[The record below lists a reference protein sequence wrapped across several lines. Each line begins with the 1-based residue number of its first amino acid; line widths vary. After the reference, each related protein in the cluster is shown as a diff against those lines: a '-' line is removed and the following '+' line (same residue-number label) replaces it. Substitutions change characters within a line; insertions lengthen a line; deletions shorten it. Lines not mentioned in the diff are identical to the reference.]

1 MTLMNMTIQ
10 EFAAR
15 TASGEAVP
23 GGGCVAALAATL
35 AAALTE
41 MVTAFTIGRP
51 RFAAVEGGL
60 KEVAQK
66 AAVLQERLAAAVD
79 RDAAAYEAVLA
90 AYRLPKASQ
99 DEKEARRQAIE
110 AAMAGAAR
118 VPLEVAQDARKV
130 LDLAAVAVRDGN
142 PNTVT
147 DALVAALMARSAVL
161 GAVYNVRINLASMA
175 DPVFVAQTNE
185 IVDRLASQAE
195 ALEGRIRE
203 SASL

>member
-1 MTLMNMTIQ
+1 MTLMNLTMH

-15 TASGEAVP
+15 TASDQAVP
-23 GGGCVAALAATL
+23 GGGCVAALAGSL

-51 RFAAVEGGL
+51 RYAAVEAGL
-60 KEVAQK
+60 KEVAQE
-66 AAVLQERLAAAVD
+66 AAAIRERLAAAVD

-90 AYRLPKASQ
+90 AYRLPKGSEN
-99 DEKEARRQAIE
+99 EKEARRQAIE
-110 AAMAGAAR
+110 AAMAGAAK

-161 GAVYNVRINLASMA
+161 GAVYNVRINLANLA
-175 DPVFVAQTNE
+175 DNAFVAQTNE

-195 ALEGRIRE
+195 VVERQIRE
-203 SASL
+203 SATL